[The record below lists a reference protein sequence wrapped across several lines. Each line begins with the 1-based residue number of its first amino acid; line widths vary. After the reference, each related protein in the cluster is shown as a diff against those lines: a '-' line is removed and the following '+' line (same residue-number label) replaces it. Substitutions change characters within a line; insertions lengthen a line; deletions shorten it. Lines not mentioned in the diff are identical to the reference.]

1 MTQIIYLVLHINY
14 QKKNNNNKNKKMQNF
29 LTLIVGH
36 FKGPTIVSPKGAMPT
51 IVNPKAVLRTF
62 KPISWAGIKVIGLMN
77 IQQIK
82 KVFSKI
88 NS

>member
-14 QKKNNNNKNKKMQNF
+14 QKKNNNNNKKKMQNI
-29 LTLIVGH
+29 LVLIW
-36 FKGPTIVSPKGAMPT
+36 IPKWAMPT
-51 IVNPKAVLRTF
+51 IVGLQQWTINRGL
-62 KPISWAGIKVIGLMN
+62 KVIGLMN

-88 NS
+88 DL

>member
-1 MTQIIYLVLHINY
+1 MTPIIYLVLHINY

-29 LTLIVGH
+29 LTSIVG
-36 FKGPTIVSPKGAMPT
+36 PKGAMPT
-51 IVNPKAVLRTF
+51 VVGPLL
-62 KPISWAGIKVIGLMN
+62 WAINIIKVIGLMN
-77 IQQIK
+77 IQQNK

>member
-14 QKKNNNNKNKKMQNF
+14 QKKNNNNKIKKMQNF
-29 LTLIVGH
+29 LTSI
-36 FKGPTIVSPKGAMPT
+36 
-51 IVNPKAVLRTF
+51 
-62 KPISWAGIKVIGLMN
+62 WAINRVKVIGLIN

>member
-29 LTLIVGH
+29 LTSIVG
-36 FKGPTIVSPKGAMPT
+36 PKGVMPT
-51 IVNPKAVLRTF
+51 IVGPKR
-62 KPISWAGIKVIGLMN
+62 IKVIGLIN
-77 IQQIK
+77 IQQNK

>member
-14 QKKNNNNKNKKMQNF
+14 QKKNNNNKIKKMQNF
-29 LTLIVGH
+29 LVLIW
-36 FKGPTIVSPKGAMPT
+36 GPK
-51 IVNPKAVLRTF
+51 
-62 KPISWAGIKVIGLMN
+62 WAINRIKVIGLMN

-88 NS
+88 DL

>member
-14 QKKNNNNKNKKMQNF
+14 QKKNNNNKKKKMKNF
-29 LTLIVGH
+29 LVLIW
-36 FKGPTIVSPKGAMPT
+36 GPKWAMPT
-51 IVNPKAVLRTF
+51 IVGPF
-62 KPISWAGIKVIGLMN
+62 KGAGIKVIGLMN

-88 NS
+88 NL

>member
-29 LTLIVGH
+29 LTSIVG
-36 FKGPTIVSPKGAMPT
+36 P
-51 IVNPKAVLRTF
+51 LL
-62 KPISWAGIKVIGLMN
+62 WAINRVKIIGLIN

>member
-14 QKKNNNNKNKKMQNF
+14 QKKNNNNNKKKMKNF
-29 LTLIVGH
+29 LTSIL
-36 FKGPTIVSPKGAMPT
+36 GPFKGAMPT
-51 IVNPKAVLRTF
+51 IVGPLL
-62 KPISWAGIKVIGLMN
+62 WAINRVKVIGLMN

-88 NS
+88 NL

>member
-14 QKKNNNNKNKKMQNF
+14 QKKNNNNKKKKMKNF
-29 LTLIVGH
+29 LVLIW
-36 FKGPTIVSPKGAMPT
+36 SPKVAMPT
-51 IVNPKAVLRTF
+51 IVGQKAVLRTF

-82 KVFSKI
+82 KVFLKI
-88 NS
+88 DL

>member
-29 LTLIVGH
+29 LTLII
-36 FKGPTIVSPKGAMPT
+36 GPLLWA
-51 IVNPKAVLRTF
+51 VN
-62 KPISWAGIKVIGLMN
+62 IIKVIGIMN
-77 IQQIK
+77 IQQNK
-82 KVFSKI
+82 KVFLKI

>member
-14 QKKNNNNKNKKMQNF
+14 QKKNNNNKKKKMQNI
-29 LTLIVGH
+29 LTLIL
-36 FKGPTIVSPKGAMPT
+36 GPLKGAMPT
-51 IVNPKAVLRTF
+51 IVGQQQWTINRGL
-62 KPISWAGIKVIGLMN
+62 KVIGLMN

-88 NS
+88 DL

>member
-14 QKKNNNNKNKKMQNF
+14 QKKNNNNKIKKMQNF
-29 LTLIVGH
+29 LVLIWGH
-36 FKGPTIVSPKGAMPT
+36 FKVAMPT
-51 IVNPKAVLRTF
+51 VVGPF
-62 KPISWAGIKVIGLMN
+62 KWGIKVIGLTN

-88 NS
+88 NL

>member
-14 QKKNNNNKNKKMQNF
+14 QKKNNNNKKKKMQNI
-29 LTLIVGH
+29 LVLIW
-36 FKGPTIVSPKGAMPT
+36 IPKWAMPT
-51 IVNPKAVLRTF
+51 IVGPQQWAVNR
-62 KPISWAGIKVIGLMN
+62 IKVIGLMN

-88 NS
+88 DL

>member
-1 MTQIIYLVLHINY
+1 MTPIIYLVLHINY

-29 LTLIVGH
+29 LTSIVG
-36 FKGPTIVSPKGAMPT
+36 PK
-51 IVNPKAVLRTF
+51 
-62 KPISWAGIKVIGLMN
+62 GIKVIGLMN

>member
-14 QKKNNNNKNKKMQNF
+14 QKKNNNNKKKKMQNI
-29 LTLIVGH
+29 LTLIW
-36 FKGPTIVSPKGAMPT
+36 TING
-51 IVNPKAVLRTF
+51 L
-62 KPISWAGIKVIGLMN
+62 GLKVIGLMN

-88 NS
+88 NL

>member
-29 LTLIVGH
+29 LIKHL
-36 FKGPTIVSPKGAMPT
+36 PTIVGPFKGAMPT
-51 IVNPKAVLRTF
+51 IVGQLKGPLIVGPLL
-62 KPISWAGIKVIGLMN
+62 WAINRVKIIGLMN

>member
-14 QKKNNNNKNKKMQNF
+14 QKKNNNNKIKKMQNF
-29 LTLIVGH
+29 LVLIW
-36 FKGPTIVSPKGAMPT
+36 T
-51 IVNPKAVLRTF
+51 
-62 KPISWAGIKVIGLMN
+62 ISWAGIKVIGLMN

-88 NS
+88 NL

>member
-29 LTLIVGH
+29 LTLIVGLNM
-36 FKGPTIVSPKGAMPT
+36 G
-51 IVNPKAVLRTF
+51 L
-62 KPISWAGIKVIGLMN
+62 KVIGIMN
-77 IQQIK
+77 MQQIK

>member
-14 QKKNNNNKNKKMQNF
+14 QKKNNNNNKKKMQNI
-29 LTLIVGH
+29 LTLIW
-36 FKGPTIVSPKGAMPT
+36 GPKWAMPT
-51 IVNPKAVLRTF
+51 IVGPKGA
-62 KPISWAGIKVIGLMN
+62 IKVIGLMN

-88 NS
+88 NL

>member
-14 QKKNNNNKNKKMQNF
+14 QKKNNNNKKKKMKNF
-29 LTLIVGH
+29 LALIWGPFKVG
-36 FKGPTIVSPKGAMPT
+36 
-51 IVNPKAVLRTF
+51 L
-62 KPISWAGIKVIGLMN
+62 KVIGLMN

>member
-14 QKKNNNNKNKKMQNF
+14 QKKNNNNNKKKMQNI
-29 LTLIVGH
+29 LTSIL
-36 FKGPTIVSPKGAMPT
+36 GPLK
-51 IVNPKAVLRTF
+51 
-62 KPISWAGIKVIGLMN
+62 GIKVIGLMN

-88 NS
+88 NL

>member
-1 MTQIIYLVLHINY
+1 MTPIIYLVLHINY

-29 LTLIVGH
+29 LTLIVGP
-36 FKGPTIVSPKGAMPT
+36 FKGPTVVSPK
-51 IVNPKAVLRTF
+51 
-62 KPISWAGIKVIGLMN
+62 WIKIIGLIN
-77 IQQIK
+77 IQQNK

>member
-14 QKKNNNNKNKKMQNF
+14 QKKNNNNKKKKMQNI
-29 LTLIVGH
+29 LALIW
-36 FKGPTIVSPKGAMPT
+36 SPLKGAMPT
-51 IVNPKAVLRTF
+51 IVGPK
-62 KPISWAGIKVIGLMN
+62 GIKVIGLMN

-88 NS
+88 NL